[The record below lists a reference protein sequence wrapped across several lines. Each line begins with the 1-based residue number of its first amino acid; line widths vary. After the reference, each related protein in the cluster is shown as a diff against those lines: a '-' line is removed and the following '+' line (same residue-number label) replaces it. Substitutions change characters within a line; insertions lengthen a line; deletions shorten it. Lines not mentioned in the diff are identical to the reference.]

1 MKPEAIRRRLIIGTI
16 AEYAFIIAAVCA
28 AIILIGNVFAWI
40 SDHLP
45 DWFIYPG
52 FAFIIVVG
60 WWAVFKDHPISEVF
74 GNEDNKKR

>member
-1 MKPEAIRRRLIIGTI
+1 MKPVTIRRRLIIGTI
-16 AEYAFIIAAVCA
+16 TEYAFIIAAIAVV
-28 AIILIGNVFAWI
+28 IILIGNAFAWI

-52 FAFIIVVG
+52 FAFIYAAG
-60 WWAVFKDHPISEVF
+60 WWAVFKDHPISEVL